1 MEQIERASAIV
12 VVAEDGRLAFR
23 LSGAWTVET
32 AEARRREVRALATG
46 DALGG
51 RADIEMDRVTA
62 LDTAGAWIIHT
73 LCQRLRAVGAE
84 PRYQNVSPRFAPLI
98 DLVANARPDAS
109 QDMHSHPTTM
119 MRLFTATGK
128 GFFVALHKA
137 QALTHFVGLVAVAFA
152 QAWRDPRRLRPV
164 SFVNQLEYTGLRAIP
179 IIGLL
184 SFLIGVVL
192 AYLMSD
198 QLRQFGAELF
208 TVNLIGLAIIRE
220 VGVLITAIMIAGRSG
235 SAFTAE
241 IGAMK
246 VNEELDAMRTLGLN
260 PVNVLVVPRVLAL
273 MITLPFLVFVSNIAG
288 ILGGG
293 VMAILM
299 LDISTAQFVQQLKS
313 AIDLED
319 FMVGMVK
326 APVHA
331 YIIAVVGCYEGFR
344 VERSAESV
352 GKQTTASVVESIFL
366 VIVATALF
374 AILFS
379 ALGL

>member
-1 MEQIERASAIV
+1 
-12 VVAEDGRLAFR
+12 
-23 LSGAWTVET
+23 
-32 AEARRREVRALATG
+32 
-46 DALGG
+46 
-51 RADIEMDRVTA
+51 
-62 LDTAGAWIIHT
+62 
-73 LCQRLRAVGAE
+73 
-84 PRYQNVSPRFAPLI
+84 
-98 DLVANARPDAS
+98 
-109 QDMHSHPTTM
+109 
-119 MRLFTATGK
+119 
-128 GFFVALHKA
+128 
-137 QALTHFVGLVAVAFA
+137 
-152 QAWRDPRRLRPV
+152 
-164 SFVNQLEYTGLRAIP
+164 
-179 IIGLL
+179 
-184 SFLIGVVL
+184 
-192 AYLMSD
+192 
-198 QLRQFGAELF
+198 
-208 TVNLIGLAIIRE
+208 
-220 VGVLITAIMIAGRSG
+220 
-235 SAFTAE
+235 
-241 IGAMK
+241 
-246 VNEELDAMRTLGLN
+246 MRTLGLN